1 WRLRFIENG
10 TLGLAGNSGRIT
22 IGTPGSAA
30 DTAFAAAVAGNTNLF
45 GKWAVVDREFA
56 SYIPVLGVGALNAP
70 GFAGYSSNFL
80 NRLPTPG
87 SAPTENI
94 RTTLSTALAVD
105 TTINTLA
112 VNTNTPAVAGV
123 PVPTLIDLG
132 GKKLTLV
139 KGAMILAVNG
149 DNQNITFLNGT
160 ITAGAVNGGGDLYV
174 HALNYGGA
182 NRTFTISAGITD
194 NGTGAVRLIKSSG
207 S

>member
-1 WRLRFIENG
+1 MVKQSSPG
-10 TLGLAGNSGRIT
+10 ATLSAGPVT
-22 IGTPGSAA
+22 IGVT
-30 DTAFAAAVAGNTNLF
+30 TAQLQAVAGNTNLF

-132 GKKLTLV
+132 GK
-139 KGAMILAVNG
+139 GSAQRG
-149 DNQNITFLNGT
+149 FFLNEQ
-160 ITAGAVNGGGDLYV
+160 IE
-174 HALNYGGA
+174 
-182 NRTFTISAGITD
+182 
-194 NGTGAVRLIKSSG
+194 
-207 S
+207 